1 MALAQGLK
9 GRLFKQ
15 IRKAPGGTGF
25 LQKGG
30 ADLIGQSLPGAILTT
45 GLTTLATGI
54 TRNTNEVCIRCYSK
68 SKKD

>member
-25 LQKGG
+25 FQKGG

-45 GLTTLATGI
+45 GLTTLATANPLAGALVGG
-54 TRNTNEVCIRCYSK
+54 T
-68 SKKD
+68 D